1 MAVYFVLGATFVV
14 WALVLTLL
22 GLTREGF
29 PPSRS
34 AARGLMGV
42 SAAFLVAV
50 LVALISTTEKEHPR
64 EEAKAKAAEK
74 AREAKPVG
82 PTPATGALQK
92 GKPTIGVT
100 EKEYS
105 VTLAG
110 GVKEL
115 KPGKYT
121 FVVANVGQIQHDLA
135 VEGPGLKKEAKTPL
149 IAPHK
154 GANLQVDLPPGK
166 YKLFCTVPGH
176 EQLGMKTAVTVS
188 G

>member
-1 MAVYFVLGATFVV
+1 MAVYFVLGAAFVV
-14 WALVLTLL
+14 WALVMAFL

-29 PPSRS
+29 PPSRT
-34 AARGLMGV
+34 AARGMMGV

-50 LVALISTTEKEHPR
+50 LFALISTTDKEHPR

-74 AREAKPVG
+74 AKEAKPVG
-82 PTPATGALQK
+82 PTPATEALQK
-92 GKPTIGVT
+92 GKATISVT

-110 GVKEL
+110 SKTL

-121 FVVANVGQIQHDLA
+121 ILVSNDGQIQHDLA
-135 VEGPGLKKEAKTPL
+135 VEGAGSKKESKTPL
-149 IAPHK
+149 IGPHK
-154 GANLQVDLPPGK
+154 NANLQIDLTPRQ
-166 YKLFCTVPGH
+166 YKLYCTVPGH
-176 EQLGMKTAVTVS
+176 EQLGMKTNVTVR